1 MIGDS
6 NKYRGSL
13 ESARLRLGVAALT
26 MLSFALI
33 PAVAAAQS
41 VDPTDAQYGDSLV
54 QLSQGASGG
63 GPGASADSSS
73 VGDLPF
79 TGLDVALLAAVAAAL
94 VLVGLLLRSRRP
106 ADSPQA

>member
-1 MIGDS
+1 
-6 NKYRGSL
+6 
-13 ESARLRLGVAALT
+13 
-26 MLSFALI
+26 MLSFALV

-41 VDPTDAQYGDSLV
+41 VDPTPTDAQYGDSLV

-63 GPGASADSSS
+63 GPGASADSSA

-106 ADSPQA
+106 ADSSQA

>member
-1 MIGDS
+1 M
-6 NKYRGSL
+6 L
-13 ESARLRLGVAALT
+13 FASARLRLGVAALT
-26 MLSFALI
+26 MFSFALV

-41 VDPTDAQYGDSLV
+41 NPTDAQYGDSLT
-54 QLSQGASGG
+54 QLSQGAAGG
-63 GPGASADSSS
+63 GPGGSAGSADTGA

-106 ADSPQA
+106 ADPPQA